1 MPTST
6 TRPPGDTRAARP
18 ADEAPT
24 VEAPAKAPET
34 FEPAASAADEARAI
48 ARLGLPVVIAQVG
61 LLTMGLVDTWFV
73 GKLGALEMGAVALG
87 DGLFFTVHVLALGTL
102 QATEPLVSQ
111 AWGARE
117 PVRCGAAWRAGLRVA
132 LALALPMALLSVA
145 LGWGLQ
151 TFGKDPVLADLTHDY
166 LWTRVLGTLPLLMY
180 VADRSLLAGLGSTAP
195 PMVMAILANLLNVV
209 LDYALIFGEWG
220 APRLGVVGSGLATA
234 SCNWFMW
241 LGLTLWVRRAGR
253 HAPVHEGAVVPRGLV
268 RLVLLLG
275 LPLGLAHT
283 AEVGAFAA
291 ASLLV
296 ERFGVDAIAGH
307 QVAIKLASTSFMMA
321 VAVGAATAV
330 RVGQATGA
338 RRPADAARAGR
349 VGLLLGA
356 ACMACSG
363 VVFLLFRGPLVAS
376 FTDDPAV
383 IAAGAGFL
391 LVAAAFQVPDGLQ
404 AVASGALRGLGDTRW
419 PMAANLAAHWG
430 VALPLGALLAWG
442 AGLGAQGVWWALAI
456 GLVCAAALL
465 VHRFHRLRDVPP
477 IAQP

>member
-1 MPTST
+1 MPTEA
-6 TRPPGDTRAARP
+6 PARA

-24 VEAPAKAPET
+24 VDAPAKALERY
-34 FEPAASAADEARAI
+34 EPASTTADEARAI
-48 ARLGLPVVIAQVG
+48 ARLALPVVVAQVG

-73 GKLGALEMGAVALG
+73 GKLGALEMGAVALC

-111 AWGARE
+111 AWGAGE
-117 PVRCGAAWRAGLRVA
+117 PGRCGAAWRAGLRVA
-132 LALALPMALLSVA
+132 LALALPMAFLSVA

-151 TFGKDPVLADLTHDY
+151 HVGRDPILADLTHDY

-180 VADRSLLAGLGSTAP
+180 VADRSLLAGMGSTAP
-195 PMVMAILANLLNVV
+195 PMVMALLANLLNVA

-234 SCNWFMW
+234 ACNWFMW
-241 LGLTLWVRRAGR
+241 LGLTLWVRRAAR
-253 HAPVHEGAVVPRGLV
+253 HAPVHAATAGGGLPPGLV

-296 ERFGVDAIAGH
+296 ERFGVAAIAAH
-307 QVAIKLASTSFMMA
+307 QVAIKLASTSFMIA
-321 VAVGAATAV
+321 VAVCAATAV

-338 RRPADAARAGR
+338 RRPADASRSGR
-349 VGLLLGA
+349 VGLVLGA
-356 ACMACSG
+356 GCMGTAG
-363 VVFLLFRGPLVAS
+363 VVFALFREPLVAS
-376 FTDDPAV
+376 FTTDPTV

-419 PMAANLAAHWG
+419 PMAANIAAHWG
-430 VALPLGALLAWG
+430 VALPLGALLGWT
-442 AGLGAQGVWWALAI
+442 AGLGAQGVWWALAV
-456 GLVCAAALL
+456 GLVAAATLL
-465 VHRFHRLRDVPP
+465 VLRFHRLRDVPP
-477 IAQP
+477 INQP